1 MARTEVKMDVP
12 AVKKMGKTFE
22 EIGQVLNG
30 ISKVLQILLMT
41 LRATAFVGMF
51 GGWALQSYL
60 EQLKPVIDRL
70 AKQSLEIGKDLV
82 VSAQAYERGDEIGK
96 TRFY

>member
-1 MARTEVKMDVP
+1 MAHKEVKMDVP
-12 AVKKMGKTFE
+12 AVKNMGKKFE
-22 EIGQVLNG
+22 EIGEVLNG
-30 ISKVLQILLMT
+30 ISKVMQILLTT

-60 EQLKPVIDRL
+60 EQLKPIIDRL
-70 AKQSLEIGKDLV
+70 AKQALEIGKDLV
-82 VSAQAYERGDEIGK
+82 VSANAYERGDAVGS